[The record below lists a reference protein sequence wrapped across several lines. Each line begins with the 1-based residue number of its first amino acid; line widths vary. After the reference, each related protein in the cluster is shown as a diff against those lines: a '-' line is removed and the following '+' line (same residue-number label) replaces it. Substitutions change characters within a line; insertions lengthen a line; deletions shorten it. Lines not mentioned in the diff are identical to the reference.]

1 MAAITGRIV
10 AEDEAIGGD
19 AFEVEPGRGRDCCGI
34 VYFPGKTVKHERGI
48 IYLVGQEGK
57 RQHDI
62 IYLAGREW
70 KPLLGII
77 YLAGQEWKS

>member
-34 VYFPGKTVKHERGI
+34 VYFPGKT
-48 IYLVGQEGK
+48 GK

-62 IYLAGREW
+62 IYLAGREGN
-70 KPLLGII
+70 PLLGII
-77 YLAGQEWKS
+77 YLAGQEGKS

>member
-10 AEDEAIGGD
+10 AEDDAIGGD

-57 RQHDI
+57 RQRGI
-62 IYLAGREW
+62 VYLAGQEGKRQHD
-70 KPLLGII
+70 II